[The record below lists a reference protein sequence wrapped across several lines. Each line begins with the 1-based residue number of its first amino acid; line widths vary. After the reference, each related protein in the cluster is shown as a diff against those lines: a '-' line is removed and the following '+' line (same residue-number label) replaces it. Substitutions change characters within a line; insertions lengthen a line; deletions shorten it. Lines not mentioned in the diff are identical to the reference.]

1 MKSWGYSEWYKNYKV
16 EKDERR
22 NDENVEN
29 NNRKTT
35 KQCITTLQEVK
46 YGTHN

>member
-16 EKDERR
+16 EKDKRR

-29 NNRKTT
+29 NNRKDDETMYNNFIGGEIWYT
-35 KQCITTLQEVK
+35 
-46 YGTHN
+46 

>member
-29 NNRKTT
+29 NNRKDEE
-35 KQCITTLQEVK
+35 TLYNNFIGGEIWD
-46 YGTHN
+46 T

>member
-29 NNRKTT
+29 NNRKDDETMYNNFIGGEIWYT
-35 KQCITTLQEVK
+35 
-46 YGTHN
+46 